1 MLQLIESNLEQSPR
15 VFMNNLV
22 KDLKDSLKG
31 KEQYAQRAERILD
44 RLEEKVVHQGNRSL
58 ASAQSLVNII
68 PPGASEATPQKRLDT
83 PLSRAF

>member
-31 KEQYAQRAERILD
+31 KEQYAQRVERILD
-44 RLEEKVVHQGNRSL
+44 RLEEKVVHQGNRRL

-68 PPGASEATPQKRLDT
+68 PPGASEAKPKKRLDT